1 MKETTLQNIQ
11 VQGVK
16 TTIKDLIIEN
26 ENLAA
31 YLLES
36 DSREDAFN
44 AVIDF
49 GVKSLN
55 VVKNTMEKEFM
66 MDQFNNAVENFNSK
80 YNEYENFIS
89 KESNKYFDEKDGVVI
104 KQVTSAMDN
113 LKNEVDNLIVDSSN
127 PESAIS
133 QFNDLMIKFED
144 TFTNLV
150 ENIFDPNSK
159 NKNNIMNNA
168 VNEIVKQVTL
178 VISPMLTAL
187 KTHLD
192 VNDALDNTTKKGT
205 PYEKQINFALQS
217 IKGPGDLVE
226 LTKNKPGLIKNSK
239 KGDLVYS
246 ISNSDS
252 SLSGA
257 KIVFEAKNH
266 KEITSLDKC
275 EIYLDLAM
283 KNREAQVGIWVVKN
297 QETIQQFTNDPFTY
311 YHDKAFVV
319 FNDEV
324 GDMPL
329 KIAVLWAKWRSGQL
343 LNPESIDALKV
354 EELNTHFTGFRED
367 LTMLSNLGSQIDTSI
382 TAASNAKGILNDIN
396 TRVQTRLNLIKDVL
410 DDN

>member
-150 ENIFDPNSK
+150 ENIFDPNYK
-159 NKNNIMNNA
+159 NKNNIINN
-168 VNEIVKQVTL
+168 VENEIVMQVT
-178 VISPMLTAL
+178 
-187 KTHLD
+187 
-192 VNDALDNTTKKGT
+192 
-205 PYEKQINFALQS
+205 
-217 IKGPGDLVE
+217 
-226 LTKNKPGLIKNSK
+226 
-239 KGDLVYS
+239 
-246 ISNSDS
+246 
-252 SLSGA
+252 
-257 KIVFEAKNH
+257 
-266 KEITSLDKC
+266 
-275 EIYLDLAM
+275 
-283 KNREAQVGIWVVKN
+283 
-297 QETIQQFTNDPFTY
+297 
-311 YHDKAFVV
+311 
-319 FNDEV
+319 
-324 GDMPL
+324 
-329 KIAVLWAKWRSGQL
+329 
-343 LNPESIDALKV
+343 
-354 EELNTHFTGFRED
+354 
-367 LTMLSNLGSQIDTSI
+367 
-382 TAASNAKGILNDIN
+382 
-396 TRVQTRLNLIKDVL
+396 
-410 DDN
+410 